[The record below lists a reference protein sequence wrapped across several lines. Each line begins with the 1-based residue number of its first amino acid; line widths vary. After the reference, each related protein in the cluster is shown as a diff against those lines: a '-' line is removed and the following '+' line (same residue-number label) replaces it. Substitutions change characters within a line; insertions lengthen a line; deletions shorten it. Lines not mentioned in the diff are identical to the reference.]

1 MRVNYRVLSIY
12 LLGVFIGALDT
23 NVLGP
28 AFRVIAANFHVTLG
42 VTAWTIT
49 AYSVAY
55 VAATALFG
63 ALGDRLGHRRIF
75 GLGVALFGLA
85 SMVAAFAPNLTVF
98 LLARSLQG
106 AGAGAVYPNAQA
118 EGLGQFPANK
128 RGMALGMFGASLP
141 VRDAP
146 PDRRDGG
153 RQSSKGHQGHD
164 GQGHVDEKNGWPTH
178 KLSKRAT
185 QIGSNDTSKTKHG
198 AKHP

>member
-85 SMVAAFAPNLTVF
+85 SVVAAFSPNLTVF

-106 AGAGAVYPNAQA
+106 
-118 EGLGQFPANK
+118 
-128 RGMALGMFGASLP
+128 
-141 VRDAP
+141 
-146 PDRRDGG
+146 
-153 RQSSKGHQGHD
+153 
-164 GQGHVDEKNGWPTH
+164 HVDEKNGWPTQ